1 MNERSFI
8 VKSPFFCPVGEAVSF
23 PRYLPTGERGTFTEA
38 NHALAPVLR
47 ARCHVE
53 RSRDIFV
60 LQRAMQIVHRNPQ
73 RIGPKLS
80 RLAVDH
86 RHRNAYSRGVP
97 RSTTWLN
104 SEALD
109 QLDPGHRYL
118 VGVSGGRDSVV
129 LLHWLLARGF
139 RRLIVCH
146 VDHRLRGRS
155 SAGDARFVRQLA
167 EQHGLN
173 IEVGAAD
180 VRAFAKENRSSIET
194 AARALRYAFFFDV
207 ARRRRCKTIFLAH
220 HADDLVETY
229 LFNLFRG
236 GARTMRPVSQHSLGK
251 TQLTIVRPL
260 LHVWREEIN
269 EYIRASG
276 LKFRED
282 SSNARLAATRNR
294 VRHKIIPALEHEFG
308 RGIRKAV
315 WRAAIIADEED
326 ALLES
331 LVAPAGEKLNL
342 HSLGKQP
349 VALQRRAIRRWL
361 QHNETSDISFRLIES
376 VRALLDSEAGPAKVN
391 LPRDRHVRR
400 RAGKLFIE

>member
-1 MNERSFI
+1 MKDLPFDSATLRDF
-8 VKSPFFCPVGEAVSF
+8 SP
-23 PRYLPTGERGTFTEA
+23 
-38 NHALAPVLR
+38 
-47 ARCHVE
+47 AR
-53 RSRDIFV
+53 
-60 LQRAMQIVHRNPQ
+60 
-73 RIGPKLS
+73 
-80 RLAVDH
+80 
-86 RHRNAYSRGVP
+86 
-97 RSTTWLN
+97 
-104 SEALD
+104 
-109 QLDPGHRYL
+109 RYL
-118 VGVSGGRDSVV
+118 VGVSGGRDSVA
-129 LLHWLLARGF
+129 LLHALLARGF

-155 SAGDARFVRQLA
+155 SAVDARFVRELA
-167 EQHGLN
+167 EQHGLDVE
-173 IEVGAAD
+173 IGAAD
-180 VRAFAKENRSSIET
+180 VRAFAKESRSSIET
-194 AARALRYAFFFDV
+194 AARALRYAYFFNV

-260 LHVWREEIN
+260 LHVWREEIDD
-269 EYIRASG
+269 YIRASG

-294 VRHKIIPALEHEFG
+294 IRHKIIPALEKEFG

-315 WRAAIIADEED
+315 WRAAMIADEED

-331 LVAPAGEKLNL
+331 LVAPPGEKLNV

-349 VALQRRAIRRWL
+349 IALQRRAIRSWL
-361 QHNETSDISFRLIES
+361 RYHGTSDISFSLIES

-391 LPRDRHVRR
+391 LPRDRYVRR